1 MDKKE
6 LSNREKR
13 RRRRIRSQIAAYV
26 TLVIVIGA
34 VTAGAVI
41 GIKAIIKHMN
51 QYNDKVAEA
60 LQEAETNVEH
70 ETAVVESGTQEA
82 ETTDSQ
88 QESDPLDELVD
99 ALLQD
104 MTLEEKVAGMFMVTP
119 ESITSVGKAVQAGE
133 GTRTALAENPV
144 GGLIYSEQNYQS
156 DNQFLEMMT
165 NTRSY
170 SKYPL
175 FLAVRR
181 ECGESTGFGID
192 ATAKASELTDSDSVR
207 NAYGTIATKLAAFG
221 INMDLAPVA
230 DIVSEQ
236 GNSQLQG
243 RTFGSDGAT
252 AVPLVN
258 AAVQSLQEKEISA
271 VLMTFPG
278 EGAAVDGKVSKSLE
292 ELKNSDFLT
301 FQSAIQNGV
310 DCIMVSNVTAPDVTG
325 DDTPCSL
332 SNTMITEVLRGTLG
346 FSGIVMTDMLD
357 ESVVT
362 GKYSS
367 VQAAVAAIQAG
378 ADIVL
383 CPADYKEAYQGVMDA
398 VSSGTITEERIQ
410 ESLYRI
416 YRVKYKNTL
425 DNIQ

>member
-1 MDKKE
+1 M
-6 LSNREKR
+6 
-13 RRRRIRSQIAAYV
+13 
-26 TLVIVIGA
+26 
-34 VTAGAVI
+34 
-41 GIKAIIKHMN
+41 
-51 QYNDKVAEA
+51 
-60 LQEAETNVEH
+60 
-70 ETAVVESGTQEA
+70 
-82 ETTDSQ
+82 
-88 QESDPLDELVD
+88 
-99 ALLQD
+99 
-104 MTLEEKVAGMFMVTP
+104 
-119 ESITSVGKAVQAGE
+119 
-133 GTRTALAENPV
+133 
-144 GGLIYSEQNYQS
+144 
-156 DNQFLEMMT
+156 
-165 NTRSY
+165 
-170 SKYPL
+170 
-175 FLAVRR
+175 
-181 ECGESTGFGID
+181 
-192 ATAKASELTDSDSVR
+192 
-207 NAYGTIATKLAAFG
+207 
-221 INMDLAPVA
+221 
-230 DIVSEQ
+230 
-236 GNSQLQG
+236 
-243 RTFGSDGAT
+243 
-252 AVPLVN
+252 
-258 AAVQSLQEKEISA
+258 
-271 VLMTFPG
+271 
-278 EGAAVDGKVSKSLE
+278 DGKVSKSLE

-367 VQAAVAAIQAG
+367 AQAAVAAIQAG

>member
-1 MDKKE
+1 M
-6 LSNREKR
+6 SNREKR
-13 RRRRIRSQIAAYV
+13 RRRRIRNQIAAYV

-34 VTAGAVI
+34 VTTGAVI
-41 GIKAIIKHMN
+41 GIKKVIKHMN

-70 ETAVVESGTQEA
+70 ETAVVESETQETEA
-82 ETTDSQ
+82 VDTQ
-88 QESDPLDELVD
+88 QESDPLDELID

-104 MTLEEKVAGMFMVTP
+104 MTLEEKVAGIFMVTP
-119 ESITSVGKAVQAGE
+119 ESITGVGKAVRAGE

-181 ECGESTGFGID
+181 ECGESTSFGIE

-258 AAVQSLQEKEISA
+258 AAVQALQEREVSA

-278 EGAAVDGKVSKSLE
+278 GGAVEDGKVSKSLE

-310 DCIMVSNVTAPDVTG
+310 DCVMVSNAAAPDVTG

-332 SNTMITEVLRGTLG
+332 SGTMITDVLRGTLG
-346 FSGIVMTDMLD
+346 FSGIVMTDMLN
-357 ESVVT
+357 ESAIT

-367 VQAAVAAIQAG
+367 AQAAVAAIQAG
-378 ADIVL
+378 ADIVV